1 MISELESKMI
11 PKGRIDLI
19 GLGRLGIRTGLNL
32 IEVHRGGP
40 IEIAGGNTIPTA
52 ANIIKHVH
60 SYGGKTIST
69 AGIFGV
75 GDEKIE
81 IKDISEF
88 DDTNPAVEELR
99 KEGITENHLVITTGK
114 FIRDMEPVTP
124 YTLDEVAK
132 EVTKTS
138 LKLLIDIY
146 D

>member
-1 MISELESKMI
+1 M
-11 PKGRIDLI
+11 
-19 GLGRLGIRTGLNL
+19 
-32 IEVHRGGP
+32 
-40 IEIAGGNTIPTA
+40 
-52 ANIIKHVH
+52 
-60 SYGGKTIST
+60 
-69 AGIFGV
+69 